1 MGKTKKYRV
10 WLLAAG
16 AVILVVLFFV
26 LIGFGKEKQG
36 EQKKVGFI
44 LSGSATEEGWNG
56 QHYQGMKEACGQA
69 GLNLLVKENVPEF
82 SGQCEVAIR
91 ELIEAGCSMLVLSSY
106 GYAEEVH
113 HIAEEFPEIVFYVNS
128 SEYHAENMTS
138 YFVRLYQARYLAGIV
153 AGMMTQTNR
162 IGYVA
167 AMNNNEV
174 NRGISAFTLG
184 VQRVNPEA
192 VVTVNFTDTWDD
204 EAREKTAAQQLI
216 QNVGVDVLTYHQN
229 QTYVIDA
236 AEEAGIFSIGYHE
249 LNQEFSDR
257 CLTSVQCDWN
267 KVYKEMVQRFLRGK
281 ANEEENFWIGMEA
294 EAVELEEFS
303 ELVPIEVRNEVED
316 AIKEILHGKEIFS
329 GVIYDT
335 EGNLQCGEDE
345 LISDERL
352 LEQFGWFVK
361 GVDFYEE

>member
-1 MGKTKKYRV
+1 MEKNKKYRV

-16 AVILVVLFFV
+16 IVILAVLFFM
-26 LIGFGKEKQG
+26 LTGFGKGKQK
-36 EQKKVGFI
+36 EQKKIGFI
-44 LSGSATEEGWNG
+44 LSGSVTEEGWNG

-69 GLNLLVKENVPEF
+69 GLGLLVKENVPEF

-113 HIAEEFPEIVFYVNS
+113 HIAAEFPEIVFCVNS

-138 YFVRLYQARYLAGIV
+138 YFVRMYQARYLAGIV
-153 AGMMTQTNR
+153 AGMMTETNR

-204 EAREKTAAQQLI
+204 EAKEKAAAQQLI
-216 QNVGVDVLTYHQN
+216 QKTGIDVLTYHQN

-236 AEEAGIFSIGYHE
+236 AEEAGIYSIGYHE
-249 LNQEFSDR
+249 LNKEFSDR
-257 CLTSVQCDWN
+257 CLTSVQCDWSM
-267 KVYKEMVQRFLRGK
+267 VYKELLQRFLRGK
-281 ANEEENFWIGMEA
+281 ANEKENFWIGMEA
-294 EAVELEEFS
+294 NAVELAEFS
-303 ELVPIEVRNEVED
+303 ELVSMEAQREVE
-316 AIKEILHGKEIFS
+316 AAMKEILHGKEIFS
-329 GVIYDT
+329 GIIYDT
-335 EGNLQCGEDE
+335 EGNQQCGENE

-361 GVDFYEE
+361 GVNFYEE